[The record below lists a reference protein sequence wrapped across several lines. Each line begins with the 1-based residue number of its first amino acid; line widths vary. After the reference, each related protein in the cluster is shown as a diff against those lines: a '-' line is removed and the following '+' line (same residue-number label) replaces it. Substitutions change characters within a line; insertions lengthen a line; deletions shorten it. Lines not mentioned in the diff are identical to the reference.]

1 MALWDLDEFLPGR
14 LLPWVRMQPTPQGF
28 MAERWL
34 PNLTSNDLSFEY
46 IKGAR
51 SRTVMAH
58 VMGFDSE
65 APIAG
70 RQLGGAKVSGELP
83 PIKRKSRIGEKEI
96 IRFLTP
102 RNGTTDQ
109 RDAIN
114 SVYRGAGELIDS
126 IQARVEWLRI
136 KSLSEPTVLYDE
148 SGVVFE
154 FDFGLT
160 GAYRLDLSGTT
171 AVDGDGTDIS
181 ATVGAPWDDHANS
194 TPVTDLQY
202 LVNKVR
208 DETGQTYAELVL
220 DSASINHMQAS
231 QELHLLARGPQGL
244 PGILTQA
251 EIDAVFSRYG
261 LPNVVSYDVFV
272 TREEENGDLVDERL
286 LEAGHGFLVPT
297 TSLGNTLWGPTAESL
312 ALVGTPLQGQAPG
325 IFVNTYNTNEPVA
338 EWIKAAAVAFP
349 TLPNAHVLGQ
359 LKVR

>member
-1 MALWDLDEFLPGR
+1 MALWDLDEFLPGS
-14 LLPWVRMQPTPQGF
+14 LLPWVRMQPTPAAF
-28 MAERWL
+28 AAVRWL
-34 PNLTSNDLSFEY
+34 PNQTINDLDFEY

-58 VMGFDSE
+58 VMGYDSE

-70 RQLGGAKVSGELP
+70 RQLGGAKVQGQLP

-109 RDAIN
+109 REAIN
-114 SVYRGAGELIDS
+114 SVYRDASDLIGS

-136 KSLSEPTVLYDE
+136 KALSEPTVVYDE

-154 FDFGLT
+154 FDFGLNKE
-160 GAYRLDLSGTT
+160 YRLDITT
-171 AVDGDGTDIS
+171 GLDGDGNDIS
-181 ATVGAPWDDHANS
+181 SIVGAAWSDHTNS

-208 DETGQTYAELVL
+208 DETGQTYAEVVF
-220 DSASINHMQAS
+220 DSATINHMQAS
-231 QELHLLARGPQGL
+231 QELHLLARGSTGL

-251 EIDAVFSRYG
+251 EVDAVFARYG
-261 LPNVVSYDVFV
+261 LPNVISYDVFV

-297 TSLGNTLWGPTAESL
+297 TPLGNTLWGPTAESL
-312 ALVGTPLQGQAPG
+312 SLVGTALQGQAPG

-338 EWIKAAAVAFP
+338 EWVKAAAIAFP
-349 TLPNAHVLGQ
+349 TIPNAHVLGQ
-359 LKVR
+359 LKVRA